1 MAPVASTIDVT
12 LRVFLERLNWPV
24 RMVRVVAAREYAELL
39 SSSTH
44 GKKAA
49 AAFLH
54 WLSTRALESQIAT
67 GLAVLLCAD
76 ARALPPF
83 QDICKAIHQ
92 PSIIADL
99 LLQHIY
105 GFGKRKA
112 GWLSA
117 HSGPVPEDFVPEKY
131 FEDHKTA
138 HVPLHFSGQVER
150 LESKFWFPFARQW
163 AFEWRTL
170 MDREDMNYSDFPHH
184 FVGNLA
190 RSGIIGQFEVAQSDV
205 MRSAYLRMLACA
217 VSEDAMTAQQ
227 AGFYAMD
234 CLPVNRGL
242 FRIKPIGRPTWL
254 SNFPEECC
262 AEEASLEAGARQ
274 LIAKNINSPGMR
286 PVKLVT
292 PISADLF
299 EFGDLTI
306 SAVMVTSDFVPPE
319 MEEPYFAPGA
329 LWSLPDAI
337 TFEGPLGEQD
347 MTRVTVEGKAGRCTP
362 VCNDIFPLPFG
373 YWLSDYIV
381 VGYALPAPYLF
392 SEPPSV
398 RCDERGIEVRSH
410 NATVG
415 RLSIWLD
422 RWTPLYAKGGGDT
435 RCGILTE
442 MGEADL
448 DQALQ
453 RQGLRLGWVVQL
465 RIWSRKTD
473 YGEYELST
481 RREFFFD

>member
-1 MAPVASTIDVT
+1 MASVASIDST
-12 LRVFLERLNWPV
+12 LRVLLERLNWPV
-24 RMVRVVAAREYAELL
+24 RMTRAVAAREYAKLL
-39 SSSTH
+39 SSSAF
-44 GKKAA
+44 KKKVG

-67 GLAVLLCAD
+67 GLAVLLCTD
-76 ARALPPF
+76 DEALPPF
-83 QDICKAIHQ
+83 PEVREAIHH
-92 PSIIADL
+92 PSIVADL

-105 GFGKRKA
+105 GFGKTKG
-112 GWLSA
+112 GWRSA
-117 HSGPVPEDFVPEKY
+117 HSGLVPDNFVPEKY

-138 HVPLHFSGQVER
+138 HVPLHFSGQIER
-150 LESKFWFPFARQW
+150 LERRYWFPFARQW

-170 MDREDMNYSDFPHH
+170 MDREDASYSDFPHH

-190 RSGIIGQFEVAQSDV
+190 RTGIIGQFEVAQSDV

-217 VSEDAMTAQQ
+217 VSEGAMTAQQ
-227 AGFYAMD
+227 ASYYAMD
-234 CLPVNRGL
+234 CLPINRGL
-242 FRIKPIGRPTWL
+242 FRIAPIDRPKWL
-254 SNFPEECC
+254 SNIPEQCC
-262 AEEASLEAGARQ
+262 ADGASLETGARK
-274 LIAKNINSPGMR
+274 LIAKNINSPDMR

-299 EFGDLTI
+299 EFGELTI
-306 SAVMVTSDFVPPE
+306 SAVMVTSDFVPPGRD
-319 MEEPYFAPGA
+319 EPYFAPGA
-329 LWSLPDAI
+329 LWALPDGI
-337 TFEGPLGEQD
+337 SFEGQLDEQD
-347 MTRVTVEGKAGRCTP
+347 ITRVTVDGSVGRCTP
-362 VCNDIFPLPFG
+362 VCNDVFPLPFG
-373 YWLSDYIV
+373 YWLSDFIV
-381 VGYALPAPYLF
+381 VGYALPASYLF

-398 RCDERGIEVRSH
+398 RCDERGIEVRDH
-410 NATVG
+410 NSTVG

-442 MGEADL
+442 MAASDL